1 MDETDPV
8 VFLPAEIRED
18 TGPDPASSFELKM
31 WKIGHKLN
39 SVKSIETFSGNIIST
54 VLIG

>member
-18 TGPDPASSFELKM
+18 TGPDLFR
-31 WKIGHKLN
+31 
-39 SVKSIETFSGNIIST
+39 SG
-54 VLIG
+54 LQF

>member
-18 TGPDPASSFELKM
+18 TAGPDLFR
-31 WKIGHKLN
+31 
-39 SVKSIETFSGNIIST
+39 SG
-54 VLIG
+54 LQF